1 MSKDVIGLSK
11 LLSLYQK
18 YLFNQFSQQ
27 LSLYYYSCLA
37 LPTCSI
43 NSSFVH
49 FHKKNYLLPTLFSV
63 WQVWEKNNYIYSKL
77 AKINTFFRV
86 PQLSTYFDFPQK
98 IGKYMVVLNKYI
110 VQFGIRHS
118 EKANKIF
125 KHLGFLNLGGNF

>member
-1 MSKDVIGLSK
+1 MLSDYRNYYHF
-11 LLSLYQK
+11 YQK

-49 FHKKNYLLPTLFSV
+49 FHKKKNYLLPTLFSV
-63 WQVWEKNNYIYSKL
+63 WQVWEKNNYIYSNWQKSIHFSECQNSQHILISHRKL
-77 AKINTFFRV
+77 NT
-86 PQLSTYFDFPQK
+86 L
-98 IGKYMVVLNKYI
+98 LNKYI

>member
-1 MSKDVIGLSK
+1 MQLFDCFDYKQLKLYVSKTNIYVYIAFLICSFINLKKCQKMLSDYRNYYHF
-11 LLSLYQK
+11 YQK

-63 WQVWEKNNYIYSKL
+63 WQVWEKNNYIYS
-77 AKINTFFRV
+77 NW
-86 PQLSTYFDFPQK
+86 QK
-98 IGKYMVVLNKYI
+98 SIH
-110 VQFGIRHS
+110 FS
-118 EKANKIF
+118 ECQNSQHILISHRK
-125 KHLGFLNLGGNF
+125 